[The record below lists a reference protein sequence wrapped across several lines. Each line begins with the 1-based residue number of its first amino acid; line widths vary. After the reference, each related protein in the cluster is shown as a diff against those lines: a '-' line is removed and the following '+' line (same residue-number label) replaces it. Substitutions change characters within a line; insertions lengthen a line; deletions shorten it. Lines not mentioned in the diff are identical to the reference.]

1 MLIFTALVLLL
12 KSCNRSHI
20 TKEQRYT
27 IGVMIER
34 KFFQKESAAAVGLNQ
49 SNFNK
54 MENGTENP
62 LP

>member
-1 MLIFTALVLLL
+1 
-12 KSCNRSHI
+12 
-20 TKEQRYT
+20 
-27 IGVMIER
+27 MIER